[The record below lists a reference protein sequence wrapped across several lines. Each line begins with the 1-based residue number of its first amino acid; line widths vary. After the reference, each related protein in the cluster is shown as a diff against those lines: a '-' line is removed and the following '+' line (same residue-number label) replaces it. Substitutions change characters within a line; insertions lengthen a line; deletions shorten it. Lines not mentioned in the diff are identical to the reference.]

1 MRGLVA
7 ALLVAC
13 LGVARPAVA
22 DDWTGADKAAHFGF
36 SLAFGAAATA
46 AVPVAGGP
54 SGPQWQPFALGFGL
68 GIVPGIAKESWDLSG
83 RGDPS
88 WKDMAWN
95 VAGSLV
101 GASIVWAAQS
111 LLTPHATPVR

>member
-1 MRGLVA
+1 MPKLVTLVLCSALAVAQTA
-7 ALLVAC
+7 A
-13 LGVARPAVA
+13 A

-46 AVPVAGGP
+46 SVPVAGGP
-54 SGPQWQPFALGFGL
+54 AGPQWQPLALGFGIGL
-68 GIVPGIAKESWDLSG
+68 VPGLAKEGWDLTG

-95 VAGSLV
+95 TVGSLV
-101 GASIVWAAQS
+101 GAGIVWAAQS
-111 LLTPHATPVR
+111 LLTPHAATSR

>member
-1 MRGLVA
+1 MRGLAALAVA
-7 ALLVAC
+7 AT
-13 LGVARPAVA
+13 LGLAQPAAA

-46 AVPVAGGP
+46 VVPAAGGS
-54 SGPQWQPFALGFGL
+54 SGPQWQPLALGFGL
-68 GIVPGIAKESWDLSG
+68 GLVPGAAKEGWDLVG

-88 WKDMAWN
+88 WKDLAWN

-101 GASIVWAAQS
+101 GAGIVWAAQS
-111 LLTPHATPVR
+111 LLTPRATPAR